1 MAMSALFYILGL
13 IVVVT
18 GLASIA
24 TLVGVAQLYVTGA
37 AVLALAI
44 GVMLAITR
52 SRGSVA

>member
-18 GLASIA
+18 GLAWIA

-37 AVLALAI
+37 ALLAPAI
-44 GVMLAITR
+44 GVVLAIAR
-52 SRGSVA
+52 SRGSLA

>member
-18 GLASIA
+18 GLAWIA
-24 TLVGVAQLYVTGA
+24 TLAGVAQPYVTGA

-44 GVMLAITR
+44 GVVLAIAR